1 MNKTFVFDTNVL
13 LSAAMNPSSASHT
26 AFLVALRT
34 GYIVYSEQT
43 LEELREKIYLPKF
56 DKYAPLSR
64 RENFYYKFEAAAYP
78 TQIIHE
84 IQACRDPKDDQ
95 FLELAK
101 SANADPSALRLW
113 FLRTD
118 PRVRGIFMVSFLSRQ
133 PRNLD
138 TKWHGL
144 NASDHWPVVFLSWH
158 C

>member
-101 SANADPSALRLW
+101 SANADCIVTKDNDLLVLHPFEGIPILNVTQ
-113 FLRTD
+113 FLN
-118 PRVRGIFMVSFLSRQ
+118 SF
-133 PRNLD
+133 
-138 TKWHGL
+138 
-144 NASDHWPVVFLSWH
+144 F
-158 C
+158 